1 MTDLYDENDYEDDCD
16 ELTDRKPKFSLSFD
30 KPSTAERI
38 IRVTQ

>member
-1 MTDLYDENDYEDDCD
+1 MIDLYDENDYEDNCD
-16 ELTDRKPKFSLSFD
+16 ELTGSKPKISLSFD